1 MYLNFQFKSSMVP
14 KRSGRSE
21 DVVADL
27 GTIWPHLGEEKIS
40 NALTLTPVLLIPDVD
55 HRSHFGSR
63 YTSGCCDLA
72 SLLCVCVCVFVV
84 GLNDMVWSQLE
95 V

>member
-1 MYLNFQFKSSMVP
+1 MVP

-21 DVVADL
+21 DVVADHRAI
-27 GTIWPHLGEEKIS
+27 GPHLGEDKIT
-40 NALTLTPVLLIPDVD
+40 NALTLTSALLIADAD

-72 SLLCVCVCVFVV
+72 GLFLCVFVV
-84 GLNDMVWSQLE
+84 GLNDMVWPPFE